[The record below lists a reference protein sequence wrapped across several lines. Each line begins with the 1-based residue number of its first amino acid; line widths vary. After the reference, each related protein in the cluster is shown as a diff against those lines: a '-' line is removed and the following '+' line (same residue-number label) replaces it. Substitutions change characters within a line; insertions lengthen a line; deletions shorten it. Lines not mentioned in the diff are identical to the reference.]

1 MTTLRTTTGIHRKFF
16 QILLCAL
23 IASGA
28 ASSSIRADDSS
39 DSLYYEVNKSLM
51 VFGDLFRQVNS
62 NYVDD
67 VEPDEMLRRGL
78 DGMLEY
84 LDPYTTYISNDESDQ
99 VDMLTKG
106 FYGGLGVTIAEI
118 NGETTVVD
126 VAEGY
131 AADEAG
137 IRIGDKIYMIDS
149 VVVLNSD
156 HKELRQYTRGA
167 AGSEL
172 TAHIIREGLGD
183 TLVLNLKREKIQMRT
198 VSYAGFLGGATGDGV
213 TGEIDEG
220 NIGYIKLDRFARG
233 ANAQFRQA
241 LDDLKHRKAMK
252 GLIVDLRGNPG
263 GLLDAA
269 VSISE
274 IFVPTGSQ
282 IVSTRGRSPLA
293 GKEYVARGIPK
304 EPELPLVI
312 LIDKGSASASE
323 IFAAAIQDLDRGV
336 LVGERSFGKGLVQT
350 ISSLPFE
357 ATLKMTTARYYTP
370 SGRCI
375 QRIKYEE
382 QRTHHDDQ
390 AELAAEPHDS
400 TIFYTQGGR
409 PVYESNGIRPDV
421 HVSSEPASEY
431 VRDLKDGHMLF
442 RFGTRYSA
450 RMREL
455 PQDFH
460 ADSTALKQFA
470 AFLEEEHFVH
480 DQDILSA
487 IEVLEEKFAADEDFS
502 DFSPRMQILRDD
514 LARLRTSMIERHADE
529 VLAELD
535 REISARFLT
544 RAERIAAGLGDD
556 PQVQTAV
563 DILND
568 QERYGKILDLTV
580 ADGER

>member
-1 MTTLRTTTGIHRKFF
+1 MTEHRTTAKIHRTIF
-16 QILLCAL
+16 QLILCAL
-23 IASGA
+23 FATA
-28 ASSSIRADDSS
+28 AAGSSARADDRS

-106 FYGGLGVTIAEI
+106 FYGGLGVTIADI

-131 AADEAG
+131 AADDAG

-149 VVVLNSD
+149 VVVLHSD
-156 HKELRQYTRGA
+156 HQELRQYTRGE

-172 TAHIIREGLGD
+172 TAHIIREGRAD
-183 TLVLNLKREKIQMRT
+183 TLVLHLKREKIQMRT
-198 VSYAGFLGGATGDGV
+198 VSYSGFLGGSNADGI
-213 TGEIDEG
+213 TGEVEEG
-220 NIGYIKLDRFARG
+220 DIGYIKLDRFARG

-241 LDDLKHRKAMK
+241 LDDLKRRKPMK

-382 QRTHHDDQ
+382 QRAHHDDH
-390 AELAAEPHDS
+390 ATEPIDS
-400 TIFYTQGGR
+400 IVFYTQGGR

-421 HVSSEPASEY
+421 NVSSEPASAY
-431 VRDLKDGHMLF
+431 VRELKDGHMLF

-450 RMREL
+450 RLEEL
-455 PQDFH
+455 PQNFH
-460 ADSTALKQFA
+460 ADRDALRQFE

-480 DQDILSA
+480 DSDILSA
-487 IEVLEEKFAADEDFS
+487 IEMLEEKFAADVDFQH
-502 DFSPRMQILRDD
+502 FSPRMQTLRDD
-514 LARLRTSMIERHADE
+514 LATLRTSMIERHADE
-529 VLAELD
+529 VLTELD